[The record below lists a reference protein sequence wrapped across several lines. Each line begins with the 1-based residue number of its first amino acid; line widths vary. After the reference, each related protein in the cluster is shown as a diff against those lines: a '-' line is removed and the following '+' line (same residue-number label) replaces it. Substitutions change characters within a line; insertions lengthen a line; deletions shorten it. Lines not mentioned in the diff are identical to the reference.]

1 MAEDD
6 KNPLNNVERLTDVVA
21 EEIEPNPLEVEVQT
35 VEELP
40 SGQVEMEDGSIM
52 IGDVEGMFDEETE
65 EDNFYSN
72 LAEKIDDQELS
83 RLSDEL
89 TQKFKEDKSTRED
102 WAKSYTDGLELLGF
116 NYTEQTRPFKGA
128 SGVTHPLLAESVTQ
142 FQAQAVKELLPAGG
156 PVRAQVVG
164 AITPEINAQAQRVQD
179 FMNYQLT
186 NVMEDYTPEVDQ
198 MLFYLALA
206 GSAFKKIYFD
216 AQMQRAVAKFVPAED
231 LVVPYGATDLE
242 SCERITQI
250 IRMSENDLR
259 KKQITGFYRDVEV
272 FPTSE
277 EQSDIQETY
286 DKIDGVKGMSN
297 DDEMTLFEIHCD
309 LDLIGYEDKGMDG
322 EETGI
327 KLPYIVTIDEGSGK
341 VLSIYRNYEEEDSL
355 KEKKQYFVHYKFLP
369 GLGFYGFGL
378 IHMIGGL
385 SRTAT
390 QSLRQLLDAGTL
402 ANLPAGF
409 KTRGLRIRD
418 DDQPLQPGEFR
429 DVDSP
434 GGMIREAIMNLP
446 YKEPSQTLFALMG
459 FCVDAGRRFA
469 AIADL
474 QIGEGNQ
481 NAAVG
486 TTVALL
492 ERGTQVM
499 SAIHKRL
506 HYAQKIEFKL
516 LADVF
521 RDFLPPS
528 YPYKVVGA
536 DKEIKT
542 EDFNDDVDIIP
553 VSNPNIHSSAQRIA
567 IAQQELQLAT
577 AAPQIHN
584 IREAYRRMYE
594 ALGVRDI
601 DNLLIPQQEPLAMDP
616 AMENAQA
623 LSLSELKA
631 FPGQD
636 HDAHIKAHLIF
647 GSSPM
652 VLAQPQAA
660 TEIQKHILEH
670 ISIKAKEIATSELE
684 GYPPNMNEEQL
695 QVQLNAR
702 MAQLI
707 SQFMA
712 ELKEASAQLSG
723 QGGPDPLVQL
733 KQQELQLR
741 AQKDQND
748 AQVDAQRVAL
758 EQERIKRNDQNIQK
772 KINSSEDIAELRA
785 RVNVEK
791 SRNR

>member
-1 MAEDD
+1 MAEE
-6 KNPLNNVERLTDVVA
+6 KNPLNNIERIVETQTEVV
-21 EEIEPNPLEVEVQT
+21 EPNAREVELENVQSLGEG
-35 VEELP
+35 VM
-40 SGQVEMEDGSIM
+40 EMEDGSAYV
-52 IGDVEGMFDEETE
+52 GEVEGMFEEETE
-65 EDNFYSN
+65 DSDFYSN
-72 LAEKIDDQELS
+72 LAEKIDEQDLA
-83 RLSDEL
+83 RLADEL
-89 TQKFKEDKSTRED
+89 TQKFKEDKGTRED

-142 FQAQAVKELLPAGG
+142 FQAQAIKELLPPNG
-156 PVRAQVVG
+156 PVRTQVVG
-164 AITPEINAQAQRVQD
+164 ASSPEVNAQAERVQE
-179 FMNYQLT
+179 FMNYQIT
-186 NVMEDYTPEVDQ
+186 NVMEDYTPEMDQ

-206 GSAFKKIYFD
+206 GSSFKKVYFD
-216 AQMQRAVAKFVPAED
+216 AQMNRAVAKFVPAED

-242 SCERITQI
+242 SCDRVSQI
-250 IRMSENDLR
+250 IRMSENELR
-259 KKQITGFYRDVEV
+259 KKQVIGFYRDVEV
-272 FPTSE
+272 FPTNA

-286 DKIDGVKGMSN
+286 NKLDGVKGMGN
-297 DDEMTLFEIHCD
+297 DEEMTLIELHCD
-309 LDLIGYEDKGMDG
+309 LDLIGYEDKDESG

-341 VLSIYRNYEEEDSL
+341 VLSIYRNYREDDVL
-355 KEKKQYFVHYKFLP
+355 KKKKQYFVHYKFLP

-390 QSLRQLLDAGTL
+390 QALRQLLDAGTL

-506 HYAQKIEFKL
+506 HYAQKIEFRL
-516 LADVF
+516 LGEVF

-536 DKEIKT
+536 EREIKT
-542 EDFNDDVDIIP
+542 EDFSDDVDIIP

-567 IAQQELQLAT
+567 IAQQELQLAM

-594 ALGVRDI
+594 ALGVREI

-616 AMENAQA
+616 AMENSQA
-623 LSLSELKA
+623 LSLNELKA

-636 HDAHIKAHLIF
+636 HDAHIQAHLIF

-652 VLAQPQAA
+652 VMAQPQAA
-660 TEIQKHILEH
+660 TELQKHILEH
-670 ISIKAKEIATSELE
+670 ISIKAKEIATAELE
-684 GYPPNMNEEQL
+684 GYPPGMNEEQL

-707 SQFMA
+707 AQFMG
-712 ELKEASAQLSG
+712 ELKQASAQLSG

-741 AQKDQND
+741 AQKDQAD
-748 AQVDAQRVAL
+748 AQAEAQRIAL
-758 EQERIKRNDQNIQK
+758 EQERIKRNDQNVQK

-785 RVNVEK
+785 RVNIEK
-791 SRNR
+791 SKGR

>member
-6 KNPLNNVERLTDVVA
+6 KNPLNNVERLTDIVA
-21 EEIEPNPLEVEVQT
+21 EEVEPNSLEVDVQQ

-40 SGQVEMEDGSIM
+40 SGQVELEDGSIM
-52 IGDVEGMFDEETE
+52 VGDVEGMFDEEE
-65 EDNFYSN
+65 ADNFYSN
-72 LAEKIDDQELS
+72 LAEKIDDFELS
-83 RLSDEL
+83 RLADEL
-89 TQKFKEDKSTRED
+89 TQKFQDDKGTRED

-142 FQAQAVKELLPAGG
+142 FQAQAIKELLPAGG
-156 PVRAQVVG
+156 PVRTQVVG
-164 AITPEINAQAQRVQD
+164 ASTPEINSQAQRVQD
-179 FMNYQLT
+179 FMNYQIT
-186 NVMEDYTPEVDQ
+186 NVMEDFTPEMDQ

-206 GSAFKKIYFD
+206 GSAFKKVYFD
-216 AQMQRAVAKFVPAED
+216 AQMNRAVAKFVPAED
-231 LVVPYGATDLE
+231 LIVPYAATDLE
-242 SCERITQI
+242 SCDRITQI

-259 KKQITGFYRDVEV
+259 KKQVMGFYRDIDIL
-272 FPTSE
+272 PSTP

-286 DKIDGVKGMSN
+286 DKIDGVKGMGN
-297 DDEMTLFEIHCD
+297 EEEVNLLEIHCD
-309 LDLIGYEDKGMDG
+309 LDLIGYEDRGEDG
-322 EETGI
+322 QETGI

-341 VLSIYRNYEEEDSL
+341 VLSIYRNYSEEDPL
-355 KEKKQYFVHYKFLP
+355 KKKKQYFVHYKFLP

-390 QSLRQLLDAGTL
+390 QALRQLLDAGTL

-506 HYAQKIEFKL
+506 HYAQKIEFRL

-528 YPYKVVGA
+528 YPYKVVGGE
-536 DKEIKT
+536 KEIKT

-567 IAQQELQLAT
+567 IAQQELQLAMG
-577 AAPQIHN
+577 APQLHN

-594 ALGVRDI
+594 ALGVREI
-601 DNLLIPQQEPLAMDP
+601 DNLLVPQKEPMAMDP

-623 LSLSELKA
+623 LALAELKA

-636 HDAHIKAHLIF
+636 HDAHIQAHLIF

-652 VLAQPQAA
+652 VMAQPQAA
-660 TEIQKHILEH
+660 TELQKHILEH
-670 ISIKAKEIATSELE
+670 ISIKAREIATAELE
-684 GYPPNMNEEQL
+684 GYPPGMNEEQL
-695 QVQLNAR
+695 QVQLNSR

-707 SQFMA
+707 AQSMT
-712 ELKEASAQLSG
+712 ELKQASAELSG

-741 AQKDQND
+741 AQKDQAD
-748 AQVDAQRVAL
+748 AQADAQRIAL
-758 EQERIKRNDQNIQK
+758 EKERIKRNDQNVQK

-785 RVNVEK
+785 RVNIEK
-791 SRNR
+791 SRGM

>member
-1 MAEDD
+1 MC
-6 KNPLNNVERLTDVVA
+6 R
-21 EEIEPNPLEVEVQT
+21 
-35 VEELP
+35 
-40 SGQVEMEDGSIM
+40 
-52 IGDVEGMFDEETE
+52 
-65 EDNFYSN
+65 FY
-72 LAEKIDDQELS
+72 
-83 RLSDEL
+83 
-89 TQKFKEDKSTRED
+89 
-102 WAKSYTDGLELLGF
+102 
-116 NYTEQTRPFKGA
+116 
-128 SGVTHPLLAESVTQ
+128 
-142 FQAQAVKELLPAGG
+142 
-156 PVRAQVVG
+156 
-164 AITPEINAQAQRVQD
+164 
-179 FMNYQLT
+179 
-186 NVMEDYTPEVDQ
+186 
-198 MLFYLALA
+198 
-206 GSAFKKIYFD
+206 
-216 AQMQRAVAKFVPAED
+216 
-231 LVVPYGATDLE
+231 
-242 SCERITQI
+242 
-250 IRMSENDLR
+250 NDLR
-259 KKQITGFYRDVEV
+259 KKQVMGFYRDIEILPSV
-272 FPTSE
+272 P

-286 DKIDGVKGMSN
+286 DKIDGVKGMGN
-297 DDEMTLFEIHCD
+297 EEEVNLLEIHCD
-309 LDLIGYEDKGMDG
+309 LDLIGYEDKGEDG

-341 VLSIYRNYEEEDSL
+341 VLSIYRNYGEEDPL
-355 KEKKQYFVHYKFLP
+355 KKKKQYFVHYKFLP

-390 QSLRQLLDAGTL
+390 QALRQLLDAGTL

-506 HYAQKIEFKL
+506 HYAQKIEFRL

-528 YPYKVVGA
+528 YPYKVVGGER
-536 DKEIKT
+536 EIKT

-567 IAQQELQLAT
+567 IAQQELQLAM

-594 ALGVRDI
+594 ALGVREI

-623 LSLSELKA
+623 LSLNELKA

-636 HDAHIKAHLIF
+636 HDAHIQAHLIF

-670 ISIKAKEIATSELE
+670 ISIKAKEIATAELE
-684 GYPPNMNEEQL
+684 GYPPGMNEEQL

-707 SQFMA
+707 AQFMG

-741 AQKDQND
+741 AQKDQAD
-748 AQVDAQRVAL
+748 AQADAQRIAL
-758 EQERIKRNDQNIQK
+758 EQERIKRNDQNVQK
-772 KINSSEDIAELRA
+772 KINSAEDIAELRA
-785 RVNVEK
+785 RVNIEK
-791 SRNR
+791 SKGR

>member
-6 KNPLNNVERLTDVVA
+6 KNPLNNVERLTDIVS
-21 EEIEPNPLEVEVQT
+21 EEVEPNQLEVDVME

-40 SGQVEMEDGSIM
+40 SGQVEMEDGSM
-52 IGDVEGMFDEETE
+52 MVGDVEGLFDEME
-65 EDNFYSN
+65 EEENFYAN
-72 LAEKIDDQELS
+72 LAEEIDEQELM
-83 RLSDEL
+83 RLADEL
-89 TQKFKEDKSTRED
+89 SQKYKEDKSTRED

-142 FQAQAVKELLPAGG
+142 FQAQAIKELLPAGG

-164 AITPEINAQAQRVQD
+164 ATSPEVNSQAQRVQD
-179 FMNYQLT
+179 FMNYQIT
-186 NVMEDYTPEVDQ
+186 NIMEDYTPEMDQ

-216 AQMQRAVAKFVPAED
+216 AQMNRAVAKFVPAED
-231 LVVPYGATDLE
+231 LVVPYGASDLE

-259 KKQITGFYRDVEV
+259 KKQVMGFYRDVEV
-272 FPTSE
+272 FPTDQ
-277 EQSDIQETY
+277 EQNSIQETY
-286 DKIDGVKGMSN
+286 DKLDGVKGMGN
-297 DDEMTLFEIHCD
+297 DEEMTLLEVHCD
-309 LDLIGYEDKGMDG
+309 LDLIGYEDKDESG

-341 VLSIYRNYEEEDSL
+341 VLSIYRNYGEEDPL

-390 QSLRQLLDAGTL
+390 QALRQLLDAGTL

-434 GGMIREAIMNLP
+434 GGMIRESIMNLP

-506 HYAQKIEFKL
+506 HYAQKIEFRL
-516 LADVF
+516 LAEVF

-528 YPYKVVGA
+528 YPYKVVGGER
-536 DKEIKT
+536 EIKT

-567 IAQQELQLAT
+567 IAQQELQLAM

-594 ALGVRDI
+594 ALGVREI
-601 DNLLIPQQEPLAMDP
+601 DNLLIPQQEPMAMDP
-616 AMENAQA
+616 AMENSQA
-623 LSLSELKA
+623 LALAELKA

-636 HDAHIKAHLIF
+636 HDAHIQAHLIF

-652 VLAQPQAA
+652 VMAQPQAA
-660 TEIQKHILEH
+660 TELQKHILEH
-670 ISIKAKEIATSELE
+670 ISIKAKEIATAELE
-684 GYPPNMNEEQL
+684 GYPPGMNEEQL

-707 SQFMA
+707 AQFMG
-712 ELKEASAQLSG
+712 ELKQASAELSG

-741 AQKDQND
+741 AQKDQAD
-748 AQVDAQRVAL
+748 AQIDAQRIAL

-785 RVNVEK
+785 RVNIEK
-791 SRNR
+791 SKVR

>member
-1 MAEDD
+1 MAEDT
-6 KNPLNNVERLTDVVA
+6 NPVNNIERVIETETEVVEG
-21 EEIEPNPLEVEVQT
+21 NPREVEIQNVQSL
-35 VEELP
+35 EEGVL
-40 SGQVEMEDGSIM
+40 EMEDGSAFV
-52 IGDVEGMFDEETE
+52 GDVEGMFDEEME
-65 EDNFYSN
+65 DDNFYSN
-72 LAEKIDDQELS
+72 LAEKIDENELS
-83 RLSDEL
+83 RLADEL
-89 TQKFKEDKSTRED
+89 TQKFQEDKATRED

-142 FQAQAVKELLPAGG
+142 FQAQAIKELLPAGG
-156 PVRAQVVG
+156 PVRTQVVG
-164 AITPEINAQAQRVQD
+164 ASSPEVNSQAQRVQD
-179 FMNYQLT
+179 FMNFQIT
-186 NVMEDYTPEVDQ
+186 NVMEDFTPEMDQ

-206 GSAFKKIYFD
+206 GSAFKKIYYD
-216 AQMQRAVAKFVPAED
+216 AQMNRAVAKFVPAED
-231 LVVPYGATDLE
+231 LIVPYAATDLE
-242 SCERITQI
+242 SCDRITQI

-259 KKQITGFYRDVEV
+259 KKQVMGFYRDIEIL
-272 FPTSE
+272 PSTP

-286 DKIDGVKGMSN
+286 DKIDGVKGMGN
-297 DDEMTLFEIHCD
+297 EEEVNLLEIHCD
-309 LDLIGYEDKGMDG
+309 LDLIGYEDKGEDG

-341 VLSIYRNYEEEDSL
+341 VLSIYRNYGEEDPL
-355 KEKKQYFVHYKFLP
+355 KKKKQYFVHYKFLP

-390 QSLRQLLDAGTL
+390 QALRQLLDAGTL

-434 GGMIREAIMNLP
+434 GGMIRESIMNLP

-506 HYAQKIEFKL
+506 HYAQKIEFRL

-528 YPYKVVGA
+528 YPYKVVGGER
-536 DKEIKT
+536 EIKT

-567 IAQQELQLAT
+567 IAQQELQLAM

-594 ALGVRDI
+594 ALGVREI

-623 LSLSELKA
+623 LSLNELKA

-636 HDAHIKAHLIF
+636 HDAHIQAHLIF

-670 ISIKAKEIATSELE
+670 ISIKAKEIATAELE
-684 GYPPNMNEEQL
+684 GYPPGMSEEQL

-702 MAQLI
+702 MSQLI
-707 SQFMA
+707 AQFMG

-723 QGGPDPLVQL
+723 QGGPDPVVQL

-741 AQKDQND
+741 AQKDQAD
-748 AQVDAQRVAL
+748 AQIDAQRVAL
-758 EQERIKRNDQNIQK
+758 EKERIARNDQNVQK
-772 KINSSEDIAELRA
+772 KINSAEDIAELRA
-785 RVNVEK
+785 RVNIEK
-791 SRNR
+791 SKGR

>member
-1 MAEDD
+1 
-6 KNPLNNVERLTDVVA
+6 
-21 EEIEPNPLEVEVQT
+21 
-35 VEELP
+35 
-40 SGQVEMEDGSIM
+40 
-52 IGDVEGMFDEETE
+52 
-65 EDNFYSN
+65 
-72 LAEKIDDQELS
+72 
-83 RLSDEL
+83 
-89 TQKFKEDKSTRED
+89 
-102 WAKSYTDGLELLGF
+102 
-116 NYTEQTRPFKGA
+116 
-128 SGVTHPLLAESVTQ
+128 
-142 FQAQAVKELLPAGG
+142 
-156 PVRAQVVG
+156 
-164 AITPEINAQAQRVQD
+164 
-179 FMNYQLT
+179 
-186 NVMEDYTPEVDQ
+186 
-198 MLFYLALA
+198 
-206 GSAFKKIYFD
+206 
-216 AQMQRAVAKFVPAED
+216 VAKFVPAED

-242 SCERITQI
+242 SCERITQM
-250 IRMSENDLR
+250 IRISENDLR
-259 KKQITGFYRDVEV
+259 KKQVMGFYRDVEV
-272 FPTSE
+272 FPTDQ
-277 EQSDIQETY
+277 EQSSIQETY
-286 DKIDGVKGMSN
+286 DKLDGVKGMGN
-297 DDEMTLFEIHCD
+297 DEEMTLLEVHCD
-309 LDLIGYEDKGMDG
+309 LDLIGYEDKDESG

-341 VLSIYRNYEEEDSL
+341 VLSIYRNYSEEDPL

-390 QSLRQLLDAGTL
+390 QALRQLLDAGTL

-434 GGMIREAIMNLP
+434 GGMIRESIMNLP

-506 HYAQKIEFKL
+506 HYAQKIEFRL
-516 LADVF
+516 LAEVF

-528 YPYKVVGA
+528 YPYKVVGGE
-536 DKEIKT
+536 KEIKT

-567 IAQQELQLAT
+567 IAQQELQLAMG
-577 AAPQIHN
+577 APQIHN

-594 ALGVRDI
+594 ALGVREV
-601 DNLLIPQQEPLAMDP
+601 DNLLIPQKEPMAMDP

-623 LSLSELKA
+623 LALAELKA

-636 HDAHIKAHLIF
+636 HDAHIQAHLIF

-652 VLAQPQAA
+652 VMAQPQAA
-660 TEIQKHILEH
+660 TELQKHILEH
-670 ISIKAKEIATSELE
+670 ISIKAKEIATAELE
-684 GYPPNMNEEQL
+684 GYPPGMNEEQL

-707 SQFMA
+707 AQFMS
-712 ELKEASAQLSG
+712 ELKQASAELSG

-741 AQKDQND
+741 AQKDQAD
-748 AQVDAQRVAL
+748 AQIDAQRIAL

>member
-1 MAEDD
+1 MAEE
-6 KNPLNNVERLTDVVA
+6 KNPLNNIERIVETQTEVV
-21 EEIEPNPLEVEVQT
+21 EPNAREVELENVQSLGEG
-35 VEELP
+35 VM
-40 SGQVEMEDGSIM
+40 EMEDGSAYV
-52 IGDVEGMFDEETE
+52 GEVEGMFEEETE
-65 EDNFYSN
+65 DSDFYSN
-72 LAEKIDDQELS
+72 LAEKIDEQDLA

-89 TQKFKEDKSTRED
+89 TQKFKEDKGTRED

-142 FQAQAVKELLPAGG
+142 FQAQAIKELLPPNG
-156 PVRAQVVG
+156 PVRTQVVG
-164 AITPEINAQAQRVQD
+164 ASSPEVNAQAERVQE
-179 FMNYQLT
+179 FMNYQIT
-186 NVMEDYTPEVDQ
+186 NVMEDYTPEMDQ

-206 GSAFKKIYFD
+206 GSSFKKVYFD
-216 AQMQRAVAKFVPAED
+216 AQMNRAVAKFVPAED

-242 SCERITQI
+242 SCDRVSQI
-250 IRMSENDLR
+250 IRMSENELR
-259 KKQITGFYRDVEV
+259 KKQVIGFYRDVEV
-272 FPTSE
+272 FPTNA

-286 DKIDGVKGMSN
+286 NKLDGVKGMGN
-297 DDEMTLFEIHCD
+297 DEEMTLIELHCD
-309 LDLIGYEDKGMDG
+309 LDLIGYEDKDESG

-341 VLSIYRNYEEEDSL
+341 VLSIYRNYREDDVL
-355 KEKKQYFVHYKFLP
+355 KKKKQYFVHYKFLP

-390 QSLRQLLDAGTL
+390 QALRQLLDAGTL

-506 HYAQKIEFKL
+506 HYAQKIEFRL
-516 LADVF
+516 LGEVF

-536 DKEIKT
+536 EREIKT
-542 EDFNDDVDIIP
+542 EDFSDDVDIIP

-567 IAQQELQLAT
+567 IAQQELQLAM

-594 ALGVRDI
+594 ALGVREI

-616 AMENAQA
+616 AMENSQA
-623 LSLSELKA
+623 LSLNELKA

-636 HDAHIKAHLIF
+636 HDAHIQAHLIF

-652 VLAQPQAA
+652 VMAQPQAA
-660 TEIQKHILEH
+660 TELQKHILEH
-670 ISIKAKEIATSELE
+670 ISIKAKEIATAELE
-684 GYPPNMNEEQL
+684 GYPPGMNEEQL

-707 SQFMA
+707 AQFMG
-712 ELKEASAQLSG
+712 ELKQASAQLSG

-741 AQKDQND
+741 AQKDQAD
-748 AQVDAQRVAL
+748 AQAEAQRIAL
-758 EQERIKRNDQNIQK
+758 EQERIKRNDQNVQK

-785 RVNVEK
+785 RVNIEK
-791 SRNR
+791 SKGR

>member
-1 MAEDD
+1 
-6 KNPLNNVERLTDVVA
+6 
-21 EEIEPNPLEVEVQT
+21 
-35 VEELP
+35 
-40 SGQVEMEDGSIM
+40 
-52 IGDVEGMFDEETE
+52 
-65 EDNFYSN
+65 
-72 LAEKIDDQELS
+72 
-83 RLSDEL
+83 
-89 TQKFKEDKSTRED
+89 
-102 WAKSYTDGLELLGF
+102 
-116 NYTEQTRPFKGA
+116 
-128 SGVTHPLLAESVTQ
+128 
-142 FQAQAVKELLPAGG
+142 
-156 PVRAQVVG
+156 
-164 AITPEINAQAQRVQD
+164 
-179 FMNYQLT
+179 
-186 NVMEDYTPEVDQ
+186 
-198 MLFYLALA
+198 
-206 GSAFKKIYFD
+206 
-216 AQMQRAVAKFVPAED
+216 
-231 LVVPYGATDLE
+231 
-242 SCERITQI
+242 
-250 IRMSENDLR
+250 MSENDLR
-259 KKQITGFYRDVEV
+259 KKQVMGFYRDVEV
-272 FPTSE
+272 FPTDK
-277 EQSDIQETY
+277 EQNSIQETY
-286 DKIDGVKGMSN
+286 DKLDGVKGMGN
-297 DDEMTLFEIHCD
+297 DEEMTLLEVHCD
-309 LDLIGYEDKGMDG
+309 LDLIGYEDKDENG

-341 VLSIYRNYEEEDSL
+341 VLSIYRNYSEEDPL

-390 QSLRQLLDAGTL
+390 QALRQLLDAGTL

-434 GGMIREAIMNLP
+434 GGMIRESIMNLP

-506 HYAQKIEFKL
+506 HYAQKIEFRL
-516 LADVF
+516 LAEVF

-528 YPYKVVGA
+528 YPYKVVGGER
-536 DKEIKT
+536 EIKT

-567 IAQQELQLAT
+567 IAQQELQLAM

-594 ALGVRDI
+594 ALGVREI
-601 DNLLIPQQEPLAMDP
+601 DNLLIPQQEPMAMDP

-623 LSLSELKA
+623 LALAELKA

-636 HDAHIKAHLIF
+636 HDAHIQAHLIF

-652 VLAQPQAA
+652 VMAQPQAA
-660 TEIQKHILEH
+660 TELQKHILEH
-670 ISIKAKEIATSELE
+670 ISIKAKEIATAELE
-684 GYPPNMNEEQL
+684 GYPPGMNEEQL

-707 SQFMA
+707 AQFMG
-712 ELKEASAQLSG
+712 ELKQASAELSG

-741 AQKDQND
+741 AQKDQAD
-748 AQVDAQRVAL
+748 AQIDAQRIAL

-785 RVNVEK
+785 RVNIEK
-791 SRNR
+791 SKGR